1 MTNKIIYLD
10 NNATTCVDER
20 VLEEMLPYLK
30 EEYANP
36 SSIYEFAKRSNHAVR
51 DARGVIKDFFNAKD
65 EKEIIVRVPT
75 INLSRYQRESLRY
88 GSIINITFEGRVMHF
103 FDKDSEENLLN
114 EPQNKNSLR
123 DQ

>member
-1 MTNKIIYLD
+1 MMGSELH
-10 NNATTCVDER
+10 
-20 VLEEMLPYLK
+20 L
-30 EEYANP
+30 
-36 SSIYEFAKRSNHAVR
+36 H
-51 DARGVIKDFFNAKD
+51 VITKD